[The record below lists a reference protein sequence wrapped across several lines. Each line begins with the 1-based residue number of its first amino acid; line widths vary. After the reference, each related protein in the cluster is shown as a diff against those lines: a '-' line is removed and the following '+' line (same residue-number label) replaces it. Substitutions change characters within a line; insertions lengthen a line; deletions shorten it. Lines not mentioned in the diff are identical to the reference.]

1 MGKLKS
7 IINLAKKAMDSSSPS
22 SSSRGSS
29 QSDWMTKAR
38 GAVESLL
45 GDDQRTSGRQGS
57 AQQGYAQPAPRSTG
71 LTPPPANGHPSGS
84 NGHPSGANGHPLGA
98 ATGSAEDRAAIA
110 RYDYLLQT
118 ARPDQIEQVHR
129 DAFAR
134 LSPEQRAQIAERMRT
149 ELPPYEQPRSYD
161 APELARVA
169 ARTEAAQP
177 GRLRGLLAR
186 TRGVGAAGGLLAG
199 GAAVGGVLAAVAGG
213 AILTSIGSE
222 IIGSALGAG
231 VDFEALAEGVDVSS
245 IAEGAGGLAESA
257 SGLASEAGEF
267 TQGFGDIASDF
278 GLGDLF
284 GR

>member
-1 MGKLKS
+1 MGKLNS
-7 IINLAKKAMDSSSPS
+7 IINLAKKAMDSSSSSS
-22 SSSRGSS
+22 SSSRGTS
-29 QSDWMTKAR
+29 QNDWMAKAR

-45 GDDQRTSGRQGS
+45 GDDQRTNG
-57 AQQGYAQPAPRSTG
+57 QQGYAQPGSAQTTPRPTG
-71 LTPPPANGHPSGS
+71 LTPPPANGHPSR
-84 NGHPSGANGHPLGA
+84 A
-98 ATGSAEDRAAIA
+98 ASGSAEDRAAIA

-231 VDFEALAEGVDVSS
+231 VDFEALAEGIDVSS
-245 IAEGAGGLAESA
+245 IAEGAGGLAEGA

-267 TQGFGDIASDF
+267 TQGLGDIASDF